1 MRYCLPVS
9 RMVESGQGCGT
20 RYTTYLVPR
29 DGGKSV
35 PRRPRLLFAGGTYH
49 VTARG
54 NNGGGIFRDDHDRV
68 NYLQL
73 LANAAR
79 MTDAR
84 ILAYVLMSNHVHLVV
99 QTPAPN
105 LDVLIHG
112 AHRPYAV
119 GFNRRYGR
127 TGHLFGSRYRSIPIL
142 DDTHLLEATRYIHRN
157 PVRAGLVQRPEDFL
171 WSSYRTYIKPQA
183 DGDLVDPGRVLDLL
197 ARDRKRGRTAY
208 EKFVLSALEVPG
220 TENTTGVLVDR
231 SRGSSMRTARS
242 AQEEESGP

>member
-20 RYTTYLVPR
+20 RYTTYRVPR

-54 NNGGGIFRDDHDRV
+54 NNGDAIFRDDHDRV
-68 NYLQL
+68 TYLQL
-73 LANAAR
+73 IAKAAR
-79 MTDAR
+79 MTAAR
-84 ILAYVLMSNHVHLVV
+84 IFAYVLMSNHVHLVV

-112 AHRPYAV
+112 VHRPYAV

-127 TGHLFGSRYRSIPIL
+127 SGHLFGSRYRSIPIL

-157 PVRAGLVQRPEDFL
+157 PVRAGLVQRPEDFF
-171 WSSYRTYIKPQA
+171 WSSYRSYISPQA
-183 DGDLVDPGRVLDLL
+183 DGDLVDPGPVLDLL
-197 ARDRKRGRTAY
+197 ARDRERGRAAY
-208 EKFVLSALEVPG
+208 EKSCSRHQKLPG
-220 TENTTGVLVDR
+220 TE
-231 SRGSSMRTARS
+231 M
-242 AQEEESGP
+242 